1 MPHRLVILVTVALL
15 AGPGAGCAL
24 VGGVSDPA
32 RDPALYSLSA
42 SLGALVPAFDPAIT
56 EYRLE
61 VALSDAQVSLTA
73 IAGADDATITIAG
86 AAVADETPAA
96 LALSPGQQRVEV
108 VVAIGDATRTYTI
121 HVVRGLSTEAADSP
135 LSTSLAGDRLGHAL
149 VMAGDTLAVGA
160 PATMATVPV
169 AGAPARGAVYAA
181 SAAPLTSSDALAP
194 SVREDG
200 DGLGMA
206 VAVAG
211 DLLVVGAPGSDVDAP
226 GGEPVRDA
234 GIAHVFVRSDGRWR
248 HQASLAAAVPR
259 AGARFGA
266 AVAVMA
272 DPALIVVG
280 APGASGGPDLAD
292 AGAAHVFVTA
302 DGGWLEGQVLAVRNP
317 GRGDGFGAAVAVSGD
332 AVVVGAPGRASGAST
347 AAGAVYRFA
356 SQDGRWVETRVLAP
370 GTPVTGAAF
379 GHALAVDGGVMVV
392 GAPGDGAAYVYH
404 GLEDAIPDARL
415 TLDGAAAAFG
425 ASVAVDGDLVVVGA
439 PGLENAARGAAA
451 VYGRRDATWTLA
463 TTLAPRTA
471 RDGDRFGA
479 AVAVSGLHI
488 AVGAPGLAPAP
499 GVAIFAGAVHRF
511 E

>member
-1 MPHRLVILVTVALL
+1 V
-15 AGPGAGCAL
+15 
-24 VGGVSDPA
+24 
-32 RDPALYSLSA
+32 
-42 SLGALVPAFDPAIT
+42 
-56 EYRLE
+56 
-61 VALSDAQVSLTA
+61 
-73 IAGADDATITIAG
+73 
-86 AAVADETPAA
+86 
-96 LALSPGQQRVEV
+96 ALSPGEQRVDV
-108 VVAIGDATRTYTI
+108 VVAVGDATRTYTVS
-121 HVVRGLSTEAADSP
+121 VVRGLLTEAAGAP
-135 LSTSLAGDRLGHAL
+135 LSLSLAGDRLGHAL

-160 PATMATVPV
+160 PATMAEVPV
-169 AGAPARGAVYAA
+169 AGAAARGAIYAA
-181 SAAPLTSSDALAP
+181 SAGPLTSTDALAP

-211 DLLVVGAPGSDVDAP
+211 DLLVVGAPGTDVDAP
-226 GGEPVRDA
+226 SGEPLRDA
-234 GIAHVFVRSDGRWR
+234 GTAHVFVRSDGRWR
-248 HQASLAAAVPR
+248 HQASLAAAAPR
-259 AGARFGA
+259 AGARFGS
-266 AVAVMA
+266 AVAVMG

-280 APGASGGPDLAD
+280 APGASGGPDLAE
-292 AGAAHVFVTA
+292 AGAAHVFVTT

-332 AVVVGAPGRASGAST
+332 AIVVGAPGRASGAST

-356 SQDGRWVETRVLAP
+356 RQDGRWVETRVLAP
-370 GTPVTGAAF
+370 GTPVTGAGF
-379 GHALAVDGGVMVV
+379 GHALAIDGDVMIV

-404 GLEDAIPDARL
+404 GLADAIPDARL
-415 TLDGAAAAFG
+415 ALDGAASAFG

-439 PGLENAARGAAA
+439 PGLDSAARGAAA
-451 VYGRRDATWTLA
+451 VYGRRGATWTLA